1 MISQKEFIKLNVKTV
16 NVFLKYKN
24 LEYNLIKCKCL
35 SCNKDYSNQLDE
47 ELKKRFKST
56 FKFSSNDINKI
67 TLLQRKGVYLYEN
80 MDKWEQFT
88 ETKLPAKKNFIA
100 T

>member
-80 MDKWEQFT
+80 NNKWEQFT

>member
-80 MDKWEQFT
+80 MDKW
-88 ETKLPAKKNFIA
+88 
-100 T
+100 

>member
-1 MISQKEFIKLNVKTV
+1 MISQKEFTKLNVKIV

-24 LEYNLIKCKCL
+24 LEYNLIKCNCL

-88 ETKLPAKKNFIA
+88 ETKLPEKKNLIA